1 MFQQQQWFHAEL
13 FLGVISLIGA
23 SSSPLSSGHL
33 PRNLFQC
40 SILKLSLLKHSR
52 GSRIYLKSPLA
63 FCLTFWLPHFQRCLH
78 FLSASSETNWFCV
91 PQSAARQG
99 NRLHMN
105 VYETRG
111 QPARVSTT
119 KASGAEPKRGFR
131 PPQHCPTLAQVV
143 SRKVQAAVPE
153 QGMVRP
159 HHTGLTD

>member
-1 MFQQQQWFHAEL
+1 ME
-13 FLGVISLIGA
+13 
-23 SSSPLSSGHL
+23 
-33 PRNLFQC
+33 
-40 SILKLSLLKHSR
+40 
-52 GSRIYLKSPLA
+52 
-63 FCLTFWLPHFQRCLH
+63 
-78 FLSASSETNWFCV
+78 SSETNRLCV
-91 PQSAARQG
+91 SQSAARQG

-131 PPQHCPTLAQVV
+131 PPQHCPALAQVV

-159 HHTGLTD
+159 PHRDSYLTHFAILKQFSSYFSCN

>member
-1 MFQQQQWFHAEL
+1 MAGGL
-13 FLGVISLIGA
+13 TSSL
-23 SSSPLSSGHL
+23 S
-33 PRNLFQC
+33 Q
-40 SILKLSLLKHSR
+40 
-52 GSRIYLKSPLA
+52 
-63 FCLTFWLPHFQRCLH
+63 
-78 FLSASSETNWFCV
+78 SAS
-91 PQSAARQG
+91 RQG

-159 HHTGLTD
+159 RHWAPHPHRICCQQRDKVPEWQIVALRVK